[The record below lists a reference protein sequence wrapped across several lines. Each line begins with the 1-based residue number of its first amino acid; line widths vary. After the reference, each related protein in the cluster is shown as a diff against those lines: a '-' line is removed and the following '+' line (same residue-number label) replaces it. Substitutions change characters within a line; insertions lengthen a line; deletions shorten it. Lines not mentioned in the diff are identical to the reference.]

1 MDDQIMNQI
10 RELRTEAVIAFGL
23 LEHDMVRIQRVV
35 ALANKLSDDV
45 YRKNVSDIDKES
57 V

>member
-23 LEHDMVRIQRVV
+23 LEHDMVRVQRIV
-35 ALANKLSDDV
+35 ALANKLSDEA
-45 YRKNVSDIDKES
+45 YKKTLSDKES

>member
-1 MDDQIMNQI
+1 MDEQLMNQI

-23 LEHDMVRIQRVV
+23 LEHDMARVQRIV

-45 YRKNVSDIDKES
+45 YRKNVSGLDKDG